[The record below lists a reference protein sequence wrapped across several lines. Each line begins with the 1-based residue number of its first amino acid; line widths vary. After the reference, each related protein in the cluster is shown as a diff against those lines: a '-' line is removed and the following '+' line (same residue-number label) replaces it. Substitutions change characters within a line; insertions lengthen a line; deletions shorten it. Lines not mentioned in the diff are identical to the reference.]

1 MIEKTVLNCGL
12 VVISEFLPG
21 FSSVALSYSVR
32 GGSRAENTENNGI
45 HHCIEHMLFKGSSK
59 YDLKQIADISDR
71 LGGRL
76 NAFTSKEITQYY
88 IKSIAEK
95 LPDSFDILTDIII
108 NSTFPMDEFLKE
120 RNVLVQE
127 IKEAEDNPETN
138 AFEILYEE
146 IYKNNGLGF
155 PIGGKEDRVASFDR
169 NTIYDFYKNCYSPDN
184 LLLAGVGNIRHEHL
198 VQLANDAF
206 KDFPPRTPTEF
217 NFPIPS
223 YQADIFA
230 QKNKSLNQV
239 YAIIGFEAPSSIS
252 PQRHRFSLMNDI
264 LGGGMSSR
272 LFQQIREQKALAYT
286 VNSFADTYLDCG
298 IHLIYSIVDKKKINE
313 FLETVET
320 EILRL
325 KEKGVTQDELD
336 RSRDHMTASVVLSLE
351 GPTSR
356 MRFHA
361 NNELNLKREMTVAEI
376 LEDIKTV
383 TVEDINDLCRDYLDM
398 SRASVFFYGDLKRR
412 QARKIAF
419 GSDGRRR

>member
-12 VVISEFLPG
+12 VIISEYLPA

-32 GGSRAENTENNGI
+32 GGSRAENDDDNGI
-45 HHCIEHMLFKGSSK
+45 HHCIEHMLFKGTSK

-88 IKSIAEK
+88 TKSTAEK
-95 LPDSFDILTDIII
+95 FPESFEILTDIII
-108 NSTFPMDEFLKE
+108 NSTFPLEEFLKE

-155 PIGGKEDRVASFDR
+155 PIGGKQDRVSAFER
-169 NTIYDFYKNCYSPDN
+169 NAIFDFYKNCYTPDN
-184 LLLAGVGNIRHEHL
+184 LLLAGVGNIRHEQL

-206 KDFPPRTPTEF
+206 KDFPPRPPREF
-217 NFPIPS
+217 NFPMPA
-223 YQADIFA
+223 YQAETFA

-239 YAIIGFEAPSSIS
+239 YAIIGFEAPSAIS
-252 PQRHRFSLMNDI
+252 PLRHRFAILNDI

-272 LFQQIREQKALAYT
+272 LFQEIREQKALAYT
-286 VNSFADTYLDCG
+286 INSFIDTYLDCG

-313 FLETVET
+313 FLETVKT

-325 KEKGVTQDELD
+325 KENGITQDELD
-336 RSRDHMTASVVLSLE
+336 RSRDHMTSSVVLSLE
-351 GPTSR
+351 SPSSR
-356 MRFHA
+356 MRFHI
-361 NNELNLKREMTVAEI
+361 NNELNLKREATVEEI
-376 LEDIKTV
+376 LGDIKKATV
-383 TVEDINDLCRDYLDM
+383 DDINDLSREYLDM
-398 SRASVFFYGDLKRR
+398 NNAAVFLYGDVKPRYARR
-412 QARKIAF
+412 IAF
-419 GSDGRRR
+419 GDQKPF